1 MWSSALYS
9 AGDRARRPYDGDVD
23 PWAWWLIALAALVL
37 IEAVRQDLVFATF
50 GGAALLPALIAG
62 RTGAGFGLQVLAFA
76 AMALLTLPLRPVLLN
91 RYRAGIG

>member
-1 MWSSALYS
+1 MGLR
-9 AGDRARRPYDGDVD
+9 AGGRARAPYDGDVD

-37 IEAVRQDLVFATF
+37 IEVVRQDLVFAAF

-62 RTGAGFGLQVLAFA
+62 RTNAGFGLQVLVFA
-76 AMALLTLPLRPVLLN
+76 AVVVLTLPLRPVLLN